1 MGVEVLSAVRETR
14 PRFVV
19 CGYDTLAFR
28 LVEHLVERYN
38 GDVVVI
44 MPSATDGQAPRIAAL
59 PGVRIV
65 ESERPTAEAYEQADL
80 ARADA
85 LALVEQNDGGNVD
98 AALVARELNPELRIV
113 LRIFSRALIEG
124 VRRLL
129 PGCAVLSSSAL
140 ATPAFVAAALGEA
153 APAYVRLPDRTLFE
167 ARRDDVPAHD
177 VLVGLAHLK
186 DRDEPEIL
194 PADERRADLVF
205 AVNPP
210 PMARATV
217 PRRPRRPLR
226 ALYRLVGRRLSI
238 AFGVVTGLVAA
249 SAVALA
255 LIKNVSVGEAAYLTI
270 LNMVGGANADENA
283 TTAEKVIQTVLT
295 LASIAMLPLLTAIV
309 VDSMAKARL
318 AITTGILTGPL
329 ADHVVVVGLGDV
341 GARVIRA
348 LHDFDID
355 VVAIEKSVDAR
366 GVSVARELRVPVIIG
381 DGARSETLRGAW
393 VRDCRALIVLT
404 TDDVVNLETAL
415 AGQGLRPDLRVVVRI
430 FDGEMADRVE
440 RMIPN
445 TVSRSVSNLV
455 APAFAAAMLG
465 REVIGTIPVGR
476 RLLLVAELSVGA
488 GSVLE
493 AQPAAEVSVPGHI
506 RLLAV
511 RTGRGA
517 QTLWSP
523 PQGRLLT
530 RTDRIVVVATRAG
543 LTDLLARTGHSQDP
557 ARRASLLAL
566 DAPLPPPRHRAD

>member
-1 MGVEVLSAVRETR
+1 MESDQ

-19 CGYDTLAFR
+19 CGHDTLTYR

-38 GDVVVI
+38 GDVTVI
-44 MPSATDGQAPRIAAL
+44 LPPDALGQSKGIAAL

-65 ESERPTAEAYEQADL
+65 EAERPTAAALTEAGL
-80 ARADA
+80 AGADA

-98 AALVARELNPELRIV
+98 AALVARELNPSIRIV
-113 LRIFSRALIEG
+113 LRIFSRGLTEG

-140 ATPAFVAAALGEA
+140 ATPAFVAAALGET

-167 ARRDDVPAHD
+167 ARREDVDEHD
-177 VLVGLAHLK
+177 ILCGLASNGREDPDL
-186 DRDEPEIL
+186 L
-194 PADERRADLVF
+194 PSDDAAADLVL

-210 PMARATV
+210 AAARIAA

-238 AFGVVTGLVAA
+238 AFGVVTGLVVA

-255 LIKNVSVGEAAYLTI
+255 LIKDVSVAQAAYLTI
-270 LNMVGGANADENA
+270 LNTVGGANADLGA
-283 TTAEKVIQTVLT
+283 PAAEKVVQTVLT
-295 LASIAMLPLLTAIV
+295 LASIALLPLLTAIV

-318 AITTGILTGPL
+318 AITTGVLTGPL

-348 LHDFDID
+348 LHSFDID
-355 VVAIEKSVDAR
+355 VVAIERSPDAR
-366 GVSVARELRVPVIIG
+366 GVSVARELRVPVIFG
-381 DGARSETLRGAW
+381 DGAHSETLRAAW
-393 VRDCRALIVLT
+393 VPQCRALIVLT
-404 TDDVVNLETAL
+404 TDDVANLETAL
-415 AGQGLRPDLRVVVRI
+415 VGQTMRDDLRVVVRL
-430 FDGEMADRVE
+430 FDGDMADRVE
-440 RMIPN
+440 RTFPN
-445 TVSRSVSNLV
+445 TASRSVSHLA

-488 GSVLE
+488 GSRLE
-493 AQPAAEVSVPGHI
+493 ARPAGEVSTPGQA

-511 RTGRGA
+511 RTGRGT

-523 PQGRLLT
+523 PYGRALA
-530 RTDRIVVVATRAG
+530 RTDRLVVLATRTG
-543 LTDLLARTGHSQDP
+543 LADLLARTEPSTDHHVP
-557 ARRASLLAL
+557 LLTH
-566 DAPLPPPRHRAD
+566 DAPLPRPRHRAE